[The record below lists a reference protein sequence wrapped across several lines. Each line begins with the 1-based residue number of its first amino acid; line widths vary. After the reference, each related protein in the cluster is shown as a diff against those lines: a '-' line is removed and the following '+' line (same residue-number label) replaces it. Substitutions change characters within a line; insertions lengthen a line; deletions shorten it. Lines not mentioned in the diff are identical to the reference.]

1 MEPSLLFAESLISE
15 GVKSFKITA
24 FGAVND
30 DDRSKSKIYEHWSE
44 NQNRGAAVDAFKAFV
59 ERSRHMPG
67 MFTLYYVPIGTSS
80 FLRYDFKL
88 SPHYGPPA
96 QAQQAGISGITPDFV
111 NQQISA
117 AIAGV
122 NEQWNARLYAME
134 QEREKKELQEKVK
147 ALEAEVNKKNS
158 ADERISRML
167 GSISGIF
174 GPMIEEN
181 VVSAV
186 NKVIGA
192 QAATASVAGVQPQ
205 ADGVRAQADGV
216 RAQPDG
222 VRAQADGVRAQYIA
236 PQQTPTQAAN
246 DLQTRYERAAGA
258 LVGIL
263 GEEGAVKGLEKLA
276 TLDKSILEGLIS
288 D

>member
-216 RAQPDG
+216 RAQ
-222 VRAQADGVRAQYIA
+222 YIA

>member
-216 RAQPDG
+216 RAQ
-222 VRAQADGVRAQYIA
+222 YIA
-236 PQQTPTQAAN
+236 PPQTPTQAAN

>member
-1 MEPSLLFAESLISE
+1 MEPSCIYAQKLIAS
-15 GVKSFKITA
+15 GVKSFKVVSY
-24 FGAVND
+24 GASSD
-30 DDRSKSKIYEHWSE
+30 DERTKSKTYEAWSE
-44 NQNRGAAVDAFKAFV
+44 AQNRGTAEEAFNEFLA
-59 ERSRHMPG
+59 RPHINTG
-67 MFTLYYVPIGTSS
+67 MFTLYYVPNGSVSS
-80 FLRYDFKL
+80 LRYDFKL
-88 SPHYGPPA
+88 SPY
-96 QAQQAGISGITPDFV
+96 QAEPKPQAGIGGITPDFV

-134 QEREKKELQEKVK
+134 REREKKALQEKVK

-158 ADERISRML
+158 ADERINRML

-186 NKVIGA
+186 NKVIGT

-205 ADGVRAQADGV
+205 
-216 RAQPDG
+216 P
-222 VRAQADGVRAQYIA
+222 DGVRAQYIA
-236 PQQTPTQAAN
+236 PQQPPPNAN
-246 DLQTRYERAAGA
+246 DLQTRYERAATA

-276 TLDKSILEGLIS
+276 SLDKAMLEGLIS